1 MYLAQ
6 NKKEQNCLGFDIPKI
21 QEGFSKQL
29 EYLVEHKSNHAT
41 TCIVQRYLRLHYFSI
56 FRAPCMLLQL
66 QRNHHAD
73 YANILLHLVVGLGY
87 PKSDTNKFLD
97 FGLGFDKCLD
107 AQPPEVIIF
116 KNSFLIYL
124 YLLDLSILYYK
135 NIQSFF

>member
-1 MYLAQ
+1 
-6 NKKEQNCLGFDIPKI
+6 
-21 QEGFSKQL
+21 
-29 EYLVEHKSNHAT
+29 
-41 TCIVQRYLRLHYFSI
+41 
-56 FRAPCMLLQL
+56 MLLQL

-87 PKSDTNKFLD
+87 PKSDTNKLLD

-124 YLLDLSILYYK
+124 Y
-135 NIQSFF
+135 

>member
-6 NKKEQNCLGFDIPKI
+6 NKKEQNCLCFDIPKI

-41 TCIVQRYLRLHYFSI
+41 TCIVHRYLRLHYI
-56 FRAPCMLLQL
+56 FLYSELHACCCSYKEIITQTTLIYYYIQWWDWVT
-66 QRNHHAD
+66 RNQTPIIFF
-73 YANILLHLVVGLGY
+73 Y
-87 PKSDTNKFLD
+87 

-107 AQPPEVIIF
+107 AQPPEEIIF

-124 YLLDLSILYYK
+124 YQSPILIRPQY
-135 NIQSFF
+135 IIL